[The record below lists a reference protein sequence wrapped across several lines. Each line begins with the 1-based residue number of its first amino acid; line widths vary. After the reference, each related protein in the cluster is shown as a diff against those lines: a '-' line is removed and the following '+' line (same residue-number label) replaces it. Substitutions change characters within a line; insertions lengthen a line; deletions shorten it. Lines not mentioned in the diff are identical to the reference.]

1 MTTTDTPKRESRDKS
16 IWVGLTVSERD
27 YIRHMAENERRE
39 IAQVVRVA
47 CDEYGKA
54 HGYGP
59 MPNPGIIRGRP
70 PRVEEEAVEILDT
83 DETGDTDAPED
94 N

>member
-16 IWVGLTVSERD
+16 IWVGLSVSERE
-27 YIRHMAENERRE
+27 YIRNIADQERRE

-47 CDEYGKA
+47 CAEYGEA

-59 MPNPGIIRGRP
+59 MPNPGVIRGRP
-70 PRVEEEAVEILDT
+70 PTAKSDEESSDT
-83 DETGDTDAPED
+83 EDADAPED

>member
-70 PRVEEEAVEILDT
+70 PKAG
-83 DETGDTDAPED
+83 DESGEPQETEDADAAED